1 MVYDI
6 FPEWKEKRTS
16 IENATFFHHFLEKK
30 NYDNQ
35 HRFRG
40 KTSHVEFVKRMELFL
55 ETIEKRGLD
64 WKKCMRKLKRR
75 CCDLIRYERVTVPK
89 QSVVQMRRA
98 SCDYISLIGSLAQHS
113 LSQMELKDS
122 KSDSSERS
130 LTDSS

>member
-1 MVYDI
+1 MYDI

-16 IENATFFHHFLEKK
+16 IENAVFFHHYLEKK
-30 NYDNQ
+30 NYDNR

-55 ETIEKRGLD
+55 DTNEKRGLD

-75 CCDLIRYERVTVPK
+75 CCDLIRYERAVMSK
-89 QSVVQMRRA
+89 ESVVEERRA
-98 SCDYISLIGSLAQHS
+98 SRDYISLIGNLAQHN

-122 KSDSSERS
+122 KSDSS
-130 LTDSS
+130 